1 MEQRQRPEDLIKRY
15 LLGDLSAS
23 EQIALEDEYFLNRAK
38 YDQVRQVE
46 DDLVDSYT
54 RGALTLADRERFEQ
68 AYLTNPQRRRHVKF
82 SRAFARVLDEERSA
96 RSSVEHSTG
105 VRQIDRQGWPLSW
118 WSNLI
123 DMLRG
128 RRFAVQ
134 LAFII
139 TALFFAFSGIWFLI
153 ETSRLRA
160 RLAEAQQ
167 EVETQQRLANTQAQ
181 KIADLETRAK
191 ESTEERMRL
200 QDQLQAVIE
209 DGSTRSAPASVIFPL
224 TISVF
229 RDAGQEAQTLIIPP
243 GVDEVSLLLN
253 LSEHRFPSY
262 QVMLLRVDGK
272 EVFSRKGVRPRS
284 TNATEFLMV
293 SVPARKFATGDNILS
308 VGGIGSTGEVE
319 TISKTIIKVR
329 RE

>member
-15 LLGDLSAS
+15 LLGELSAS

-38 YDQVRQVE
+38 YDQVRQAE
-46 DDLVDSYT
+46 DNLIDSYA
-54 RGALTLADRERFEQ
+54 RGALSLADRDRFEQ
-68 AYLTNPQRRRHVKF
+68 AYLANPQRRRHVKF
-82 SRAFARVLDEERSA
+82 SRALARVLDEERSV
-96 RSSVEHSTG
+96 RSSVEGLAG
-105 VRQIDRQGWPLSW
+105 VRQIDRQGRLLSW

-139 TALFFAFSGIWFLI
+139 PALFFAFSGIWFLN
-153 ETSRLRA
+153 EASRLRA
-160 RLAEAQQ
+160 SLAEAQR

-181 KIADLETRAK
+181 KIADLEMRAK

-200 QDQLQAVIE
+200 RDQLQAVIE

-229 RDAGQEAQTLIIPP
+229 RDSGQEAQALIIPR
-243 GVDEVSLLLN
+243 GVEEVSLLLN
-253 LSEHRFPSY
+253 LSEHKFPSY

-284 TNATEFLMV
+284 PNATDFVMV
-293 SVPARKFATGDNILS
+293 SVPAPRFATGDNMLS
-308 VGGIGSTGEVE
+308 VGGITSTGEVE